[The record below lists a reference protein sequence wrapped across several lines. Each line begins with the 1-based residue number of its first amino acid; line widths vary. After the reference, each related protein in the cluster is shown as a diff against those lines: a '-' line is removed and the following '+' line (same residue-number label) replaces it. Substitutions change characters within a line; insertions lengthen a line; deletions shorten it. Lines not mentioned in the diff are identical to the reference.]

1 MKICVV
7 DTDRRK
13 ILVCLLQFTGN
24 RFCWWHE
31 NQKTQSNGLETV
43 YSADILA
50 FNKVKTAGIL
60 GILPLL
66 QREKYVAYNLKK
78 LK

>member
-1 MKICVV
+1 MFPLAP
-7 DTDRRK
+7 
-13 ILVCLLQFTGN
+13 ILVVQVSPPTTV
-24 RFCWWHE
+24 RQ
-31 NQKTQSNGLETV
+31 QKTQSNGLETV